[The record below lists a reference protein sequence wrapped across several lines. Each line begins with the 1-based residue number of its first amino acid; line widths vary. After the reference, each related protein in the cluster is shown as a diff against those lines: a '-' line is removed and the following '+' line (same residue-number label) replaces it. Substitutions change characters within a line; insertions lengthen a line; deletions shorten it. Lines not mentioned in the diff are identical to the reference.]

1 MTFIS
6 LLENCLLLVSIHISV
21 SFSITHNSLSLSLYS
36 RSLALS
42 LHTHACRCSAHM
54 QNLCKRGVG
63 AADSARQRKT
73 ISVLLSTL
81 PNVGFRVLEKDSKCF
96 M

>member
-36 RSLALS
+36 RSLS
-42 LHTHACRCSAHM
+42 LFLCTHTHVDAVLTCKTYVRDGWGRQIAQDRGKPSLSCSQPFPM
-54 QNLCKRGVG
+54 
-63 AADSARQRKT
+63 SA
-73 ISVLLSTL
+73 
-81 PNVGFRVLEKDSKCF
+81 LES
-96 M
+96 